1 MAKKK
6 YYVVWSGRE
15 TGVFNDWATTHAM
28 VDRFP
33 GARYKAYDTEAEARQ
48 AFRAGKD
55 GAAAPGNQQRS
66 NQARVPATPSAKT
79 AELDLEHPT
88 ARPGDDFDVRIYCDG
103 AADPN
108 PGHAGS
114 GIAIYRQETLAE
126 LWYGLYHPN
135 GTNNTAELNALYHAL
150 VFAERET
157 AAHKSVQVLS
167 DSKYALSAVSVWA
180 TNWEKRGWR
189 RAGGEIKNLE
199 IIQAAYA
206 LYGRLKAL
214 THLVHIA
221 GHAGI
226 EGNELA
232 DRMAMYAVLTRQ
244 VELQRFEGDVDVAKI
259 LRMRAG

>member
-6 YYVVWSGRE
+6 YYVVWSGRQ
-15 TGVFNDWATTHAM
+15 TGVFTDWAQTHALI
-28 VDRFP
+28 DRFP
-33 GARYKAYDTEAEARQ
+33 GARYKAYDTESEAC
-48 AFRAGKD
+48 AAYRAGKD
-55 GAAAPGNQQRS
+55 ISPAPKRASKSSDTANRT
-66 NQARVPATPSAKT
+66 ART

-88 ARPGDDFDVRIYCDG
+88 ANPVADFDVRIYCDG

-108 PGHAGS
+108 PGPAGS
-114 GIAIYRQETLAE
+114 GIAIYHGAVLAE

-150 VFAERET
+150 RFADR
-157 AAHKSVQVLS
+157 AIADGKSTQILS
-167 DSKYALSAVSVWA
+167 DSKYALSAISLWA
-180 TNWEKRGWR
+180 LGWQQRGWR

-199 IIQAAYA
+199 IIQTAHA
-206 LYGRLKAL
+206 LYERLKSKVTL
-214 THLVHIA
+214 THIA

-232 DRMAMYAVLTRQ
+232 DRMAMHAVLTRQ
-244 VELQRFEGDVDVAKI
+244 VELVRFEGEMDVAKI

>member
-6 YYVVWSGRE
+6 FYVVWSGRE
-15 TGVFNDWATTHAM
+15 TGVFSDWPTTHAM

-33 GARYKAYDTEAEARQ
+33 GARYKAYDSESEARQ

-55 GAAAPGNQQRS
+55 TSAPKRAPRS
-66 NQARVPATPSAKT
+66 EKLKAG
-79 AELDLEHPT
+79 ELDLERPT
-88 ARPGDDFDVRIYCDG
+88 SNSGSHFDVRIYCDG

-114 GIAIYRQETLAE
+114 GIVVYRDDTLAE

-135 GTNNTAELNALYHAL
+135 GTNNTAELNALHHSL
-150 VFAERET
+150 VFAERDIS
-157 AAHKSVQVLS
+157 AGKSVQILS
-167 DSKYALSAVSVWA
+167 DSKYALSAISQWA
-180 TNWEKRGWR
+180 AGWERRGWR
-189 RAGGEIKNLE
+189 RQGGEIKNLE
-199 IIQAAYA
+199 IIQGAYT
-206 LYGRLKAL
+206 LYGRIRSQVKL
-214 THLVHIA
+214 THIA

-232 DRMAMYAVLTRQ
+232 DRMAMHAVLKRQ
-244 VELQRFEGDVDVAKI
+244 VDLQPFEGDRDVAKI